1 MTIKNWLG
9 LRRWRILAALLAVGV
24 AAWLRLPA
32 MRDLPYDIDERVYYP
47 LAQRYAQAL
56 ETADWATLG
65 DPFDNAEHPAL
76 VKLLFGAALAS
87 APGPAP
93 QNASGY
99 AEGSGV
105 QPAGLQAARLV
116 SLLAC
121 LLLAGLLAWHNL
133 LAGLSFAFSSWQI
146 KYGVLAY
153 LEAVPGLLTAAALLL
168 LAAWWQASARSNP
181 PAETTP
187 RQRPPAALV
196 ISALLVG
203 AAAAAK
209 YPYAIIAAPTL
220 GLAVLWRWRTPWGGW
235 RGLALVAGVAALGF
249 YLFNPFMW
257 LNPLGYLQETLAFHF
272 RYSGNELVRS
282 QKFAPWYNLSLLF
295 KPMPY
300 DPFFP
305 FSLFNQLRIEG
316 LLTALGLLGLPLL
329 WRRSPPLGLWLLL
342 SILFLLGWP
351 TKWAHYTLMLIPPLS
366 LSAGNLVITLAV
378 WARSRIRPARTA
390 ER

>member
-1 MTIKNWLG
+1 MKNRLQ
-9 LRRWRILAALLAVGV
+9 LSRWRILAALLVVGV

-47 LAQRYAQAL
+47 LAQRYARAF
-56 ETADWATLG
+56 ESGDWATLG

-87 APGPAP
+87 SPGPAP
-93 QNASGY
+93 QNAPGY
-99 AEGSGV
+99 GQGTGA
-105 QPAGLQAARLV
+105 QPAGLATARLV
-116 SLLAC
+116 SLIAC
-121 LLLAGLLAWHNL
+121 LLVAGLLAWYNP
-133 LAGLSFAFSSWQI
+133 LAGLAFAFSSWQI

-153 LEAVPGLLTAAALLL
+153 LEAVPSLLTTGAMLL
-168 LAAWWQASARSNP
+168 LATWWQRSATANDGVPSV
-181 PAETTP
+181 PA
-187 RQRPPAALV
+187 RQRPPAALIV
-196 ISALLVG
+196 SALLVG

-220 GLAVLWRWRTPWGGW
+220 ALVVLWRWRVPWGGW
-235 RGLALVAGVAALGF
+235 RGLALVVGVAALGF

-257 LNPLGYLQETLAFHF
+257 RNPLGYLGETLAFHL
-272 RYSGNELVRS
+272 RYSGNELVQS

-316 LLTALGLLGLPLL
+316 LLTTLGLLGLPLL

-342 SILFLLGWP
+342 SGLFLLGWP

-366 LSAGNLVITLAV
+366 LSAGNLVTTLIG
-378 WARSRIRPARTA
+378 WLSARRRRPIKLA
-390 ER
+390 EL